1 MLLAKAKTLNLSKS
15 GAITSLSKRYV
26 DFFLADSDLETRKIM
41 FLEFKV
47 TIQEDWDI
55 AKSEGK

>member
-1 MLLAKAKTLNLSKS
+1 MRSYHLL
-15 GAITSLSKRYV
+15 TSLSKHYV

-41 FLEFKV
+41 FLELKV

-55 AKSEGK
+55 ANSEGK

>member
-1 MLLAKAKTLNLSKS
+1 MISYHLL
-15 GAITSLSKRYV
+15 TSLSKHYV

-41 FLEFKV
+41 FLELKI